1 MTDLIETI
9 RISDGSYHD
18 LDSHMNRMLE
28 SSLEAFGEKVIMAKD
43 LLRIPEDMR
52 SGTVKC
58 RIRYNTQIENITFSH
73 YSPRTIG
80 SLRLV
85 QCEGIDYHL
94 KYADRSIFDE
104 LSKMKAGCDEILVVR
119 NGFITDTSFS
129 NVAFSREGK
138 LFVPDTFLLNGC
150 MRQKLLRE
158 GKAAAIPVRP
168 ADIHL
173 FEKVFLINAMLDPGI
188 TGISTSYIF
197 QESISSE
204 TANLA

>member
-18 LDSHMNRMLE
+18 LDSHLDRMLE
-28 SSLEAFGEKVIMAKD
+28 SSLEAFGEKVIIGEE
-43 LLRIPEDMR
+43 LLRIPEDLR

-58 RIRYNTQIENITFSH
+58 RIRYNTQIEDVVFSP
-73 YSPRTIG
+73 YSRRTID

-85 QCEGIDYHL
+85 GCDDIDYHL

-104 LSKMKAGCDEILVVR
+104 LSKMRSGCDEILVVR
-119 NGFITDTSFS
+119 NGFVTDTSFS
-129 NVAFSREGK
+129 NVAFAKGGK

-158 GKAAAIPVRP
+158 GKAAAVPVRP
-168 ADIHL
+168 SDIHT
-173 FEKVFLINAMLDPGI
+173 FEKVFLINAMLDPGDI
-188 TGISTSYIF
+188 GISTSCIF
-197 QESISSE
+197 Q
-204 TANLA
+204 